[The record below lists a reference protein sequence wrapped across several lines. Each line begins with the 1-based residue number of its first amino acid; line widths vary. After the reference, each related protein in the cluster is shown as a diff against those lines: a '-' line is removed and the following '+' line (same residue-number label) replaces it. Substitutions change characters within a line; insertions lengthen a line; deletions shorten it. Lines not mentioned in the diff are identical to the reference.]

1 MDYHQSFSA
10 ETQAGFFKAE
20 AEMIRFGE
28 HAARLPFARYM
39 RNTLL
44 AIDAVFATRMV
55 RDASLPPVL
64 LIVLY
69 DVAEWKYGGD
79 VERSMR
85 ENYSLFELPCDL
97 REATLEALYYMQALD
112 WVSRIA
118 TPGFEA
124 TPDVLVRLNEM
135 LLSGRVASGEH
146 HFRKTYLPYKKG
158 AAPEEIPQE
167 IAELCAFCNGD
178 YFSPL
183 GQASVIHHAFER
195 IVPFESMIDRT
206 GLLFAFM
213 PMFRRGLFASD
224 LIVPICWGASLERE
238 YRKTLKKASRDD
250 LTSDNHRFYKERWAA
265 YNARNTSA
273 AVMVANMFL
282 SKAAA
287 LRESWRASGLKIPA
301 NSALDKLLDLFLAIP
316 QLATKHAASSI
327 GKSYGATNEALHQ
340 LVKAGIARE
349 VAVDNRERLFVC
361 DQSGALIADFVG
373 DLEKVGESALGAT
386 EEQPAAEREG

>member
-55 RDASLPPVL
+55 RDVSLPPVP
-64 LIVLY
+64 LIVIF
-69 DVAEWKYGGD
+69 DVAEWKYGSD
-79 VERSMR
+79 VERCMR
-85 ENYSLFELPCDL
+85 ENYSLFQLPDDL
-97 REATLEALYYMQALD
+97 REATLEALHYMQALD

-118 TPGFEA
+118 KPGFEA
-124 TPDVLVRLNEM
+124 TPDTLVRFNET
-135 LLSGRVASGEH
+135 LLRGSTSSGEH

-158 AAPEEIPQE
+158 AAPEAIPQE

-195 IVPFESMIDRT
+195 IVPFDSMIDRT

-213 PMFRRGLFASD
+213 PMFRRGLFSD
-224 LIVPICWGASLERE
+224 GLIVPICWGASLEKE
-238 YRKTLKKASRDD
+238 YRKTLKNASRDD
-250 LTSDNHRFYKERWAA
+250 LASENHRFYKERWAV

-273 AVMVANMFL
+273 AVIVANMFL
-282 SKAAA
+282 SKAST

-316 QLATKHAASSI
+316 QLAVKHAAGSI

-349 VAVDNRERLFVC
+349 IAVDNRERLFVC

-373 DLEKVGESALGAT
+373 DLEKVSESALGT
-386 EEQPAAEREG
+386 SEEQRAVGREW